1 MADATIK
8 ARLEA
13 DIAQLKSALGESN
26 EMVKKLRQ
34 ENDKLSGSFK
44 KCQNQ
49 ADSSSGSFVG
59 LASKGSALAA
69 GWISISTA
77 ADALKNTISSTQSTA
92 DSFGRTMEAINQ
104 VCEHLFQSIATGDFS
119 NLIAGFSEAAQAGRE
134 LYDAMDAIFEGMN
147 NLEVKRAVH
156 RNRILEQRRII
167 EDVRSTPEQRA
178 TAQKRIEK
186 INAEQKETLQYTEAL
201 VTNAT
206 MKSLRAGAGLY
217 GTAHTPEDVR
227 GRSLDINVPYPKNLT
242 KEFQDRY
249 LSYVAGESA
258 KFNHL
263 AEQFDNLKR
272 ITEMGDHRFEA
283 QQDSRGAFVGMV
295 NKVPYEYSGQA
306 MAKYKKLAEAN
317 PEEYIIYL
325 MKNTMSDEE
334 QNRTK
339 LLRLQAES
347 LRGEVLESEY
357 QETRTYNKMV
367 KRNGS
372 ATKLSKKSEPSY
384 AEGSIGDYERQL
396 KKLQEKLRST
406 TSESSRGAIRQEI
419 RLINEKI
426 KELNTGGES
435 KLLRDKRLGNLD
447 VKYTKMPSIEAPIH
461 LKVSKE
467 GQQRLNGLKEVKAEI
482 VYTIKTKIAKGQDI
496 SDEVAQL
503 KDINLQ
509 IHKQEED
516 NRRESLLATMSGK
529 SKIHS
534 PYKNGSDNAI
544 ASDLSSAKTSVE
556 AWNVLLDGMAQRHS
570 EIIVSLGQLGNA
582 FGGLGEAIGGNA
594 GQWLKWM
601 GNVTQAIGAAIPAIT
616 ALTTAENLKASAS
629 GKAAAAGAASAMS
642 FLGPIGAIAAIA
654 SVVAAITSIPKFATG
669 GIVGGSSFYGDKI
682 LARVNSGELIA
693 NGDQQ
698 KRIWQQM
705 EASRTTIIKQEV
717 ELGGSVTLRGQDL
730 VIALA
735 RADRSRQ
742 R

>member
-59 LASKGSALAA
+59 LASKGAALAA
-69 GWISISTA
+69 GWFSISTA
-77 ADALKNTISSTQSTA
+77 ADALKNTISSTQATA
-92 DSFGRTMEAINQ
+92 DSFDVMMAKVDGTLQHMYKT
-104 VCEHLFQSIATGDFS
+104 IANGDWS
-119 NLIAGFSEAAQAGRE
+119 NLTGGLSDVINRAEQAAKA
-134 LYDAMDAIFEGMN
+134 LDAIGEAQSR
-147 NLEVKRAVH
+147 LTYVTSKS
-156 RNRILEQRRII
+156 
-167 EDVRSTPEQRA
+167 DVRIAKAKAIISDPRA
-178 TAQKRIEK
+178 TK
-186 INAEQKETLQYTEAL
+186 EQKEQAVKEMAAANKELLDASEDAREKYTKAAVASFNRSAHLMQKVNLPKTFGEIIYPEAQKIIEHVDLRRNLTQKDVDRYYLYSTDRDPQFAQYEQQYNALVKEMRRFGKVVQYTKIDRE
-201 VTNAT
+201 
-206 MKSLRAGAGLY
+206 GA
-217 GTAHTPEDVR
+217 
-227 GRSLDINVPYPKNLT
+227 K
-242 KEFQDRY
+242 
-249 LSYVAGESA
+249 
-258 KFNHL
+258 
-263 AEQFDNLKR
+263 
-272 ITEMGDHRFEA
+272 EA
-283 QQDSRGAFVGMV
+283 QIS
-295 NKVPYEYSGQA
+295 
-306 MAKYKKLAEAN
+306 LARLIKNN
-317 PEEYIIYL
+317 PDLERIRLI
-325 MKNTMSDEE
+325 KNNVTDEE
-334 QNRTK
+334 RNQFTDLYTQSNQ
-339 LLRLQAES
+339 L
-347 LRGEVLESEY
+347 
-357 QETRTYNKMV
+357 ETRYWTNINQQNKQEKKFHASSV
-367 KRNGS
+367 AS
-372 ATKLSKKSEPSY
+372 TKKEAIY
-384 AEGSIGDYERQL
+384 GEGSIGDYERQL

-406 TSESSRGAIRQEI
+406 TSETSRGAIRQEI

-467 GQQRLNGLKEVKAEI
+467 SQQRLNGLKEVKAEI

-503 KDINLQ
+503 KDINWQ
-509 IHKQEED
+509 IHEQEEY

-570 EIIVSLGQLGNA
+570 EIIVSLGQLGDA

-594 GQWLKWM
+594 GQWLKWL